1 MISHLLELNMI
12 ENNDV
17 TSYRI
22 KVVESDKEILSTYS
36 VMKSLRENLKRKN
49 YINSLRL
56 QQKEGFKIVMLAA
69 KDKVKAVGGFRILN
83 NLGRGKFLYVD
94 DLVTK
99 PEDRS
104 KGYGSLLFD
113 WLKKYANENE
123 CNQVVLDSGVQ
134 RFGAHKFYLE
144 KGMKIVGHHF
154 AMDV

>member
-1 MISHLLELNMI
+1 MI

-69 KDKVKAVGGFRILN
+69 RDKVKAVGGFRILN
-83 NLGRGKFLYVD
+83 NLGSGKFLYVD

-113 WLKKYANENE
+113 WLKKYANENN
-123 CNQVVLDSGVQ
+123 CSQVVLDSGVQ

-154 AMDV
+154 SMDV

>member
-1 MISHLLELNMI
+1 MI

-69 KDKVKAVGGFRILN
+69 RDKVKAVGGFRILN
-83 NLGRGKFLYVD
+83 NLGRGKFLFVD

-113 WLKKYANENE
+113 WLKKYANENN
-123 CNQVVLDSGVQ
+123 CSQVVLDSGVQ

-154 AMDV
+154 SMDV

>member
-1 MISHLLELNMI
+1 MIGTNE
-12 ENNDV
+12 D

-22 KVVESDKEILSTYS
+22 KVVESDKDILSTFT

-49 YINSLRL
+49 YVTSLKT
-56 QQKEGFKIVMLAA
+56 QQREGFKIVMLAA

-104 KGYGSLLFD
+104 KGYGSILFD
-113 WLKKYANENE
+113 WLKKYANDNN
-123 CNQVVLDSGVQ
+123 CKQVVLDSGVQ

-154 AMDV
+154 SMDL

>member
-1 MISHLLELNMI
+1 MLCS
-12 ENNDV
+12 
-17 TSYRI
+17 
-22 KVVESDKEILSTYS
+22 
-36 VMKSLRENLKRKN
+36 KN
-49 YINSLRL
+49 
-56 QQKEGFKIVMLAA
+56 
-69 KDKVKAVGGFRILN
+69 KVKAVSGFRIIN
-83 NLGRGKFLYVD
+83 NLGRDKFLYVD

-113 WLKKYANENE
+113 WLKKYANDNN

-154 AMDV
+154 SMDL

>member
-1 MISHLLELNMI
+1 MI

-36 VMKSLRENLKRKN
+36 VMKSLREKLKRKN

-69 KDKVKAVGGFRILN
+69 KDKVKAVGEFRILN

>member
-1 MISHLLELNMI
+1 MSE
-12 ENNDV
+12 D

-22 KVVESDKEILSTYS
+22 KVVDTDKDILSTFI
-36 VMKSLRENLKRKN
+36 VMKSLRANLKRKT
-49 YINSLRL
+49 YISSLRT
-56 QQKEGFKIVMLAA
+56 QQKEGFQIVMLAA
-69 KDKVKAVGGFRILN
+69 KDKVKAVSGFRILN

-104 KGYGSLLFD
+104 KGYGSILFD
-113 WLKKYANENE
+113 WLKKYANDNN
-123 CNQVVLDSGVQ
+123 CKQVVLDSGVQ

-154 AMDV
+154 AMDL

>member
-1 MISHLLELNMI
+1 MI
-12 ENNDV
+12 ETNED

-22 KVVESDKEILSTYS
+22 KVVESDKEILSTFTI
-36 VMKSLRENLKRKN
+36 MKSLRENLKRKN
-49 YINSLRL
+49 YVTSLKT

-69 KDKVKAVGGFRILN
+69 RDKVKAVGGFRILN

-104 KGYGSLLFD
+104 KGYGSILFD
-113 WLKKYANENE
+113 WLKKYANDNN
-123 CNQVVLDSGVQ
+123 CKQVVLDSGVQ

-154 AMDV
+154 SMDL

>member
-1 MISHLLELNMI
+1 MTETSE
-12 ENNDV
+12 D

-22 KVVESDKEILSTYS
+22 KVVESDKEILSTFT

-49 YINSLRL
+49 YITSLRE
-56 QQKEGFKIVMLAA
+56 QQKEGFKIVILAA
-69 KDKVKAVGGFRILN
+69 KDKVKAVSGFRILN
-83 NLGRGKFLYVD
+83 NLNRGKFLYVD

-104 KGYGSLLFD
+104 KGYGSILFD
-113 WLKKYANENE
+113 WLKKYANDND

-154 AMDV
+154 SMDL